1 LSYIRRKNGYEPGDT
16 LALIAPFLIAYD
28 LDDAFLVRVARD
40 NSNFIKGSL
49 EAIKVLDRL
58 GHPLRIISTSYCQ
71 YVYYTTKLAGIL
83 ARNTRCTYFPIDK
96 FAKTVAVKDK
106 EFVKGKVKEIVSLPK
121 LGISACTAENAF
133 SHQVLEAIRRL
144 DNFFWKE
151 LPETS
156 YRTVLEKVKPLGGNR
171 KLGAL
176 KAMLEEEGS
185 ELSETETIGDSITDW
200 VMLKET
206 KDAGGLAISFNG
218 NDYAVRNS
226 SIAVISDNCMII
238 PIISSI
244 FRKSGLEG
252 IKEIATNWSSK
263 TLAKIAQDEKS
274 SPSLLR
280 QSVDFICSTSSG
292 FPEVIWIDQQNLE
305 KAVEKSKK
313 MRKEVRGVAIGSLG

>member
-1 LSYIRRKNGYEPGDT
+1 MTAGVAMIKSDWEGPWVTADHAYEATRRGIPDGDRLFAGISEYDDYLSYIRRKNGYEPGDT

-40 NSNFIKGSL
+40 HSNFIKGSL

-156 YRTVLEKVKPLGGNR
+156 Y
-171 KLGAL
+171 
-176 KAMLEEEGS
+176 
-185 ELSETETIGDSITDW
+185 
-200 VMLKET
+200 
-206 KDAGGLAISFNG
+206 
-218 NDYAVRNS
+218 
-226 SIAVISDNCMII
+226 
-238 PIISSI
+238 
-244 FRKSGLEG
+244 
-252 IKEIATNWSSK
+252 
-263 TLAKIAQDEKS
+263 
-274 SPSLLR
+274 
-280 QSVDFICSTSSG
+280 
-292 FPEVIWIDQQNLE
+292 
-305 KAVEKSKK
+305 
-313 MRKEVRGVAIGSLG
+313 